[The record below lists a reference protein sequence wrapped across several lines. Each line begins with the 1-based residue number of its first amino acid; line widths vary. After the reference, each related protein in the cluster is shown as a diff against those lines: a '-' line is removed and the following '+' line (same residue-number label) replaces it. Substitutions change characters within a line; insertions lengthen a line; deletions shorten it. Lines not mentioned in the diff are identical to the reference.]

1 MYYLVIILFILVVL
15 FFSRRKRGITT
26 GPFMI
31 KESEL
36 IKNNERGLFASRD
49 YKEGDLIENCPTLMV
64 SMDDINYPNKIN
76 DYVFESN
83 VDDHVLIPFGYCG
96 LINHSDNMQ
105 NCSWDIS
112 SDNSTIRMYA
122 VKDIKYGE
130 ELYTNY
136 GNEYWN
142 DRDNISLIN
151 F

>member
-15 FFSRRKRGITT
+15 FFSRKKREIIT

-64 SMDDINYPNKIN
+64 SIDDINYPNKIN

-96 LINHSDNMQ
+96 LINHSDSMQ
-105 NCSWDIS
+105 NCSWVIS

-142 DRDNISLIN
+142 DRDSIHLVN

>member
-1 MYYLVIILFILVVL
+1 
-15 FFSRRKRGITT
+15 
-26 GPFMI
+26 MI

-64 SMDDINYPNKIN
+64 SIDYINYPNKIN

-96 LINHSDNMQ
+96 LINHSDSMQ
-105 NCSWDIS
+105 NCSWVIS

-142 DRDNISLIN
+142 DRDSIHLVN